1 MSLGV
6 PCRSQLWALAR
17 MYATPGRCDVVYAI
31 TRQGEAGQGGLREG
45 IVSQRPNRAHIAET
59 LFCRGVVRPACRS
72 VCRFFAAQVLY
83 SSSRV
88 GLRATGEISALR
100 FIFMGD
106 VVNKKLRTRETR
118 TICRRGVVRPACASL
133 FRFFATRVLYV

>member
-6 PCRSQLWALAR
+6 PCRNQLWALAR
-17 MYATPGRCDVVYAI
+17 VYATPGRCDVVYAI

-45 IVSQRPNRAHIAET
+45 IVSQRPNRAHTAET

-72 VCRFFAAQVLY
+72 FSRFFAAQVLY

-88 GLRATGEISALR
+88 GLRATGAISALR
-100 FIFMGD
+100 SIFMGD
-106 VVNKKLRTRETR
+106 VVNKKLRMRETR
-118 TICRRGVVRPACASL
+118 TICGRGVVRPACASL
-133 FRFFATRVLYV
+133 FRLFATRVLYV